1 MKKKMRRTVP
11 RCFLF
16 RSLAFLG
23 VIGVLTV
30 FLCLPTFAAGQ
41 SGDTADLP
49 AEAMTL
55 PDSYSD
61 LEEAIPEE
69 VRDLLPDG
77 LFSENAGEVSE
88 AVEKLSDPAFLLSL
102 FVALSGTGVRAA
114 LSLFL
119 TLCGILILSSVAG
132 SVREGLSGGGG
143 ETFQFC
149 VRITV
154 FAAIGS
160 TLAGTVEMVRTYFSH
175 LTEFCSSLVPLLG
188 TLYAIGGNVR
198 GAVTSTAVL
207 ELYLSAIGTLAA
219 STVTPLFC
227 VCLVLLL
234 IGAFGSLD
242 TSAFSGFLRK
252 TYTTVLAFFMLL
264 LSLLLA
270 GRSVLAA
277 GNDSVGLRGV
287 RFAVGNFVPVVGGTV
302 ADMTGAVAA
311 GVEYLRGTVGVT
323 LLFLLAVLLLPTVLG
338 LFLTRASFSL
348 ASGVAGLLG
357 CREEKGLLSGISD
370 LYGYLIGIACL
381 CASVAVVALAIL
393 VTTAAAIGT

>member
-1 MKKKMRRTVP
+1 MKRMKRFLRGVRVISFVAVTV
-11 RCFLF
+11 F
-16 RSLAFLG
+16 
-23 VIGVLTV
+23 LTV
-30 FLCLPTFAAGQ
+30 FLSVRVC
-41 SGDTADLP
+41 
-49 AEAMTL
+49 AEAGSGETGGESFPDEGMTL
-55 PDSYSD
+55 PDSYQNMED
-61 LEEAIPEE
+61 AIPKE

-77 LFSENAGEVSE
+77 LFSGDAHEVSG
-88 AVEKLSDPAFLLSL
+88 AAEKLSDPGYLFSLLA
-102 FVALSGTGVRAA
+102 ALSGTGIRAA
-114 LSLFL
+114 VSLFCV
-119 TLCGILILSSVAG
+119 LCGILILSAAAG
-132 SVREGLSGGGG
+132 SIREGLGGGG
-143 ETFQFC
+143 GDTFAFA
-149 VRITV
+149 VRVTV

-160 TLAGTVEMVRTYFSH
+160 TLSGTVETVQTYFSH
-175 LTEFCSSLVPLLG
+175 LTEFCTSLVPLLG

-198 GAVTSTAVL
+198 GAVASTAVL
-207 ELYLSAIGTLAA
+207 ELYLSAIGSFAG
-219 STVTPLFC
+219 STVIPLFC
-227 VCLVLLL
+227 ACLVLLL
-234 IGAFGSLD
+234 IGAFGSVD

-252 TYTTVLAFFMLL
+252 TYTTVLAFFLL
-264 LSLLLA
+264 LLGLLLA

-277 GNDSVGLRGV
+277 KNDSVGLRGV

-302 ADMTGAVAA
+302 ADMTGTVAA

-357 CREEKGLLSGISD
+357 CREEKGLLSGISE